1 LAAAVDVEVS
11 CEVEGRSK
19 AESGIKLGADKREA
33 ELGPRAKEDP
43 GSVPGFE
50 HSVNAE
56 PGSMGAGAGAAATIV
71 HNEPSPCGAAIE
83 KAQAELRFPNTFPFK
98 SMHVVG
104 FIDITSVRRKGL
116 NKKPSRKL
124 DNFVSMSCLYW

>member
-11 CEVEGRSK
+11 CELEGRRK
-19 AESGIKLGADKREA
+19 AESGIKLVADKGEA

-104 FIDITSVRRKGL
+104 FIDSTSVRRKGL
-116 NKKPSRKL
+116 NKKPRRKL
-124 DNFVSMSCLYW
+124 DNFVSISCLYW